1 MAGKARELKEDEAG
15 KPTRRVE
22 DAAADRMNEN
32 GGSHSYHFFLIESPI
47 IKLQRGLLPQ
57 Q

>member
-32 GGSHSYHFFLIESPI
+32 GGSHSYHFFVIESPI
-47 IKLQRGLLPQ
+47 IKLQRGLLP
-57 Q
+57 